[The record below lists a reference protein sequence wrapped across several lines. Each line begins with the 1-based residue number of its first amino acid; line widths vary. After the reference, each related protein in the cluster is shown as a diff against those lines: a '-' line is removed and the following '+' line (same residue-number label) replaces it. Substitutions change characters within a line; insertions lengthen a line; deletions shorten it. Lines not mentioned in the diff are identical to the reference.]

1 MSTSPTIPTGF
12 SGPVPVR
19 KSRALWLKLSQSRS
33 GDSTIASGTVSAG
46 EFPGGLIGV
55 HIGIVRDSVAIGD
68 VIATTDAGGLIADR
82 SRLGEQ
88 GTVRDS
94 YWDRNAIG
102 LTTAEMQG
110 SATAQNLAL
119 GFEETWQTV
128 SGDYPELIA
137 LSDSDS
143 PETDITNPVIVS
155 PNPAT
160 DPEDDGKLENVTGDG
175 EATFDDAIVLPF
187 NTGAASVTENSES

>member
-1 MSTSPTIPTGF
+1 MYYCYINPTQWRKKQIYRQKHISKKCVGWIHRAAWRPRTKMISASRIGAISDSPNMSTSPTIPTGF

-19 KSRALWLKLSQSRS
+19 ESRELWLKLSQSRS

-94 YWDRNAIG
+94 YWDINAIG

-119 GFEETWQTV
+119 GFEEP
-128 SGDYPELIA
+128 GRLC
-137 LSDSDS
+137 
-143 PETDITNPVIVS
+143 PV
-155 PNPAT
+155 T
-160 DPEDDGKLENVTGDG
+160 T
-175 EATFDDAIVLPF
+175 
-187 NTGAASVTENSES
+187 